1 MPGRKSDLIQV
12 GVKKVRERGLK
23 RKKDI
28 FTRKGRDCDLGY
40 DRMWEKNACGVSLLV
55 DDEDL

>member
-23 RKKDI
+23 GKKDI

-40 DRMWEKNACGVSLLV
+40 DRM
-55 DDEDL
+55 